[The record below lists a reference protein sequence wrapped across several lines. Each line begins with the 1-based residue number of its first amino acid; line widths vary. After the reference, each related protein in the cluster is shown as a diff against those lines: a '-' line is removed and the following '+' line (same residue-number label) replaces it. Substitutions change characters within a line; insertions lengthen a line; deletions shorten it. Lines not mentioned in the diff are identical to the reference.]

1 MAHATSRLKAIGEAC
16 LLALVVAGLAA
27 VPTALRASAMGTTL
41 LAGWVAGVALL
52 LPLVAV
58 AVGLARAAGRGF
70 RSINGQAS
78 RKLGILGVLLWIG
91 LASPAL
97 AVIAA
102 LLKATTHHRGL
113 GGATFGVLGLVAIV
127 GTALLAFRI
136 VAVARRLVARGVA
149 PWVVA
154 AVGGAIG
161 MLPVLVLAMPLA
173 RIATDPVA
181 RHVHAA
187 MLDGAIVCVAAALA
201 TTSQLP
207 ERVRGLSGSW
217 GLILA
222 VLVSTAGVAWAS
234 RSPSLGQAVV
244 SGGGLPAALLDLL
257 GGCRAKPDTSK
268 SADEGGPAWGG
279 DPKKPRP
286 SHRLRC
292 GVTDG
297 EGRREPPLDEQGQE
311 LVGVF
316 SDKLLDAP
324 SASDEVPRPHAPS

>member
-1 MAHATSRLKAIGEAC
+1 MARATSRLRAIGEAC
-16 LLALVVAGLAA
+16 LLALGVAGLAA

-41 LAGWVAGVALL
+41 VAGWVAGVALL
-52 LPLVAV
+52 VPLVAV
-58 AVGLARAAGRGF
+58 AIGLARAAGRGF
-70 RSINGQAS
+70 RSINGQS
-78 RKLGILGVLLWIG
+78 SPKLGILGVLLWIG

-97 AVIAA
+97 ALIAS

-127 GTALLAFRI
+127 GTALLSFRI

-161 MLPVLVLAMPLA
+161 TLPVLVLAVPLS
-173 RIATDPVA
+173 RVATDPVA
-181 RHVHAA
+181 RHVQAA

-207 ERVRGLSGSW
+207 ERVRGLAGSW

-222 VLVSTAGVAWAS
+222 VLVSTGGVAWAS

-257 GGCRAKPDTSK
+257 DAAPA
-268 SADEGGPAWGG
+268 SA
-279 DPKKPRP
+279 
-286 SHRLRC
+286 
-292 GVTDG
+292 
-297 EGRREPPLDEQGQE
+297 
-311 LVGVF
+311 
-316 SDKLLDAP
+316 
-324 SASDEVPRPHAPS
+324 EVPRPHAPS